1 MGFGNHEPESIM
13 SFKNS
18 ALLLG
23 GWLAL
28 SAASGAAAAL
38 VATALPV

>member
-1 MGFGNHEPESIM
+1 MGSGTLSPEPIM
-13 SFKNS
+13 SFRNS
-18 ALLLG
+18 ALILG

-38 VATALPV
+38 VASAL